1 MKTENYSWRKPKQNW
16 TTWMT
21 DQRFFDIA
29 EKRENLDSGK
39 MKQVINQR
47 TTFVNRRSLRPIE
60 KVMDNDR

>member
-1 MKTENYSWRKPKQNW
+1 
-16 TTWMT
+16 MT